1 MRSFGNNQREK
12 LEHKLIS
19 VIVLK
24 QDLDWGDA
32 KFQNYNKKGSKNLL
46 LQGLKL
52 KTVKIPLNDQQSP
65 LNCFAPK
72 LFVFRTMEFD
82 LVNICNYVDDNYNL
96 KWALPKEAITS
107 KDFIKC
113 TLVLN
118 IQFYLLCV
126 TDNDILHHLMSSG

>member
-32 KFQNYNKKGSKNLL
+32 KFQNYNKEGNKNLL

-72 LFVFRTMEFD
+72 LFVFVQWSLIQLTFVTM
-82 LVNICNYVDDNYNL
+82 
-96 KWALPKEAITS
+96 WMMT
-107 KDFIKC
+107 
-113 TLVLN
+113 T
-118 IQFYLLCV
+118 
-126 TDNDILHHLMSSG
+126 T